1 MKTKFFLIGLF
12 VMLIYSCSP
21 KIVPPPP
28 PPTIEAKAEKVFGSL
43 AEEGKYLYENNC
55 AKCHKLYDSKSYSPE
70 DWKQILVRMQKKAKI
85 SDEQRDKIYNY
96 IITMN

>member
-1 MKTKFFLIGLF
+1 MKTKYFLIGLF
-12 VMLIYSCSP
+12 GLLIYSCSP

-28 PPTIEAKAEKVFGSL
+28 PPVAVKSDKIFGSL

-55 AKCHKLYDSKSYSPE
+55 AKCHKLYDPKSFSSE
-70 DWKQILVRMQKKAKI
+70 DWKPILVRMQKKAKI
-85 SDEQRDKIYNY
+85 SDDQREKIYNY

>member
-1 MKTKFFLIGLF
+1 MKTKYFLIALF
-12 VMLIYSCSP
+12 AFLIYSCSP

-28 PPTIEAKAEKVFGSL
+28 PPVPEKSEKFFGSL

-55 AKCHKLYDSKSYSPE
+55 AKCHKLYDPKSYNTD

-85 SDEQRDKIYNY
+85 SDEQREKIYNY